1 MRRVLITSVFLL
13 FTVLATAQEYV
24 PKVELGLGYS
34 YSYMRVPNTST
45 RVNMNGLVF
54 SGTFNVNRWTGL
66 EAEFGTHYHCI
77 SGCWIYGIR
86 VDNPDE
92 TNDSVSFLIGPRV
105 NLAPNRRVQPW
116 IHALA
121 GVTRTA
127 YSNHI
132 AGYKVSTSGFG
143 WAAGGGLD
151 VPYHAVTIR
160 AIQVDFTRYA
170 AEPEDF
176 NNVRIGAGIV
186 FRIGRR
192 EIR

>member
-1 MRRVLITSVFLL
+1 MRRILISLIFLL
-13 FTVLATAQEYV
+13 FTVPAIAQDYT

-34 YSYMRVPNTST
+34 YSFMRVPNSST
-45 RVNMNGLVF
+45 RVNMNGLIF
-54 SGTFNVNRWTGL
+54 SGTVNANRWLGA
-66 EAEFGTHYHCI
+66 EVEFGTHYHCI
-77 SGCWIYGIR
+77 SGCWIYGYR

-92 TNDSVSFLIGPRV
+92 TNDSLSFLAGPRL
-105 NLAPNRRVQPW
+105 NLAPNKKVTPW

-127 YSNHI
+127 YSNHMI
-132 AGYKVSTSGFG
+132 DYKVSTSGFG

-151 VPYHAVTIR
+151 VPYHGITIR

-170 AEPEDF
+170 AEPGSF
-176 NNVRIGAGIV
+176 SNVRIGAGIV

-192 EIR
+192 ETR